1 MVRGKNSDLPNGK
14 VINSQAGMDKA
25 VKSICDILRRDKAK
39 GALLPVGVLS
49 FDRLRMVTVRLCSP
63 FSFVQGDPEF
73 IEGSLSLHF
82 VLRLSVEGSEVE
94 GSKVEPHQRGMKNL
108 SPFYSPSPQVR
119 RGGSRW

>member
-49 FDRLRMVTVRLCSP
+49 SDRLRTV
-63 FSFVQGDPEF
+63 
-73 IEGSLSLHF
+73 
-82 VLRLSVEGSEVE
+82 
-94 GSKVEPHQRGMKNL
+94 SKVEPHQRGKPL
-108 SPFYSPSPQVR
+108 SLLFPLSSSLE
-119 RGGSRW
+119 RGKQGGEVECSKLSTLCSKLLYDKSRNR